1 MPRNTMPG
9 LLRVVSNAEISQ
21 RRKKKT
27 PTRMPHNFH
36 ESYKCIDHSITH
48 RMAIGKAYT
57 TRDSF
62 QLGPTMAT
70 NGK

>member
-1 MPRNTMPG
+1 
-9 LLRVVSNAEISQ
+9 
-21 RRKKKT
+21 
-27 PTRMPHNFH
+27 MPHNFH

-57 TRDSF
+57 TRDSL
-62 QLGPTMAT
+62 QLGPAMAT